1 MSKTREHEDCLREL
15 AQGLLQFQFM
25 EEGLRI
31 YLERAYRLVRH
42 KMLGGLTVRLSET
55 GLNGKTMKQLLA
67 EFKKFNGNDGLIQ
80 EISQLIG
87 TRNDLAHVAFFQM
100 YERRHLGED
109 LLGHRGKALE
119 VTKKAIKC
127 TDQLIQE
134 IRILDKEC
142 QKEGLLP
149 LSSPEQPALPESD
162 QEHG

>member
-1 MSKTREHEDCLREL
+1 
-15 AQGLLQFQFM
+15 
-25 EEGLRI
+25 
-31 YLERAYRLVRH
+31 
-42 KMLGGLTVRLSET
+42 
-55 GLNGKTMKQLLA
+55 MKQLLA